1 MNAPPENPFNIKVSP
16 FDPEGEIKPKL
27 LHKLAPA
34 EAQAASFAQ
43 KNRKY
48 SMNENDF
55 SSDILTK
62 VNDDNGINRDISP
75 DR

>member
-1 MNAPPENPFNIKVSP
+1 MNAVSPPENPFNVKVSS
-16 FDPEGEIKPKL
+16 FDPEAELKPKL
-27 LHKLAPA
+27 AAPGA
-34 EAQAASFAQ
+34 SVSFAQ

-62 VNDDNGINRDISP
+62 VNESKGITRDISP